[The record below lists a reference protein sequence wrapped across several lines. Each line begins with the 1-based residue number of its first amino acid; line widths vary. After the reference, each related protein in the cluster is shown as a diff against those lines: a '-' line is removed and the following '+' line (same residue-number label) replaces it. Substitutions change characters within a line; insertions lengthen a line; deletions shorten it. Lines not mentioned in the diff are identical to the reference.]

1 MAKQLTLDGISR
13 QGINIF
19 KVGGAL
25 RVEANYHILAGTEAV
40 RSVSRD
46 ITAYLSPTLR
56 SALADAYDSVFA
68 RIEQVELA

>member
-1 MAKQLTLDGISR
+1 MAKQITLDGISR

-19 KVGGAL
+19 KEGGVL
-25 RVEANYHILAGTEAV
+25 RVEANYHILAGAEVV

-46 ITAYLSPTLR
+46 ITNYLTPAQR
-56 SALADAYDSVFA
+56 SALADSYDAVFA